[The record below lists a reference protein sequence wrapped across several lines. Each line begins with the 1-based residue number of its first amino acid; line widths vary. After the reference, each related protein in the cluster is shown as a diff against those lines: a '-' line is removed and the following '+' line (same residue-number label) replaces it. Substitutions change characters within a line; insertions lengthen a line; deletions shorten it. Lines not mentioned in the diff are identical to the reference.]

1 VIHHH
6 IDLGSVLRGT
16 VCELYSNLVTR
27 PTGVAVRT
35 EIERAIAETGGRTV
49 TVIDFSQ
56 VTLLD
61 FSCADEIVAK
71 LMLRSVEDAARTIEA
86 AAPEGYFVFRGICDR
101 HLDAIETVLER
112 HGLAIVAMVDGVV
125 QLVGE
130 VGPDE
135 RVAWDRLRALG
146 AADLEAFAQTLAG
159 DLADGAAATAR
170 AAELLDRLAARR
182 LAMPVDGG
190 WAAVGARLDI
200 PPEPGPARGR
210 AA

>member
-35 EIERAIAETGGRTV
+35 EIERAIAEAGGRTV

-101 HLDAIETVLER
+101 HLDAIEAVLER
-112 HGLAIVAMVDGVV
+112 HGLAIVALVDGVA

-146 AADLEAFAQTLAG
+146 AADLPAFAQTLAS
-159 DLADGAAATAR
+159 DLADGAEASTR

>member
-1 VIHHH
+1 MIQHH

-35 EIERAIAETGGRTV
+35 EIERAITEAGGRTL

-71 LMLRSVEDAARTIEA
+71 LMLRSVTDAARAIED

-101 HLDAIETVLER
+101 HLDAIEAVLER
-112 HGLAIVAMVDGVV
+112 HGLAIVALIEGVP

-130 VGPDE
+130 VPDDE
-135 RVAWDRLRALG
+135 RAAWARLCALG
-146 AADLEAFAQTLAG
+146 PSDARTFAE
-159 DLADGAAATAR
+159 AAAAESSVEEETA
-170 AAELLDRLAARR
+170 AAALLDRLVARR
-182 LAMPVDGG
+182 LAMPLNGV
-190 WAAVGARLDI
+190 WAAVGPRLDLSSA
-200 PPEPGPARGR
+200 PER

>member
-1 VIHHH
+1 MIHHH

-35 EIERAIAETGGRTV
+35 EIERAIAEAGGRTV

-146 AADLEAFAQTLAG
+146 AADLESFAQTLAG

-190 WAAVGARLDI
+190 WAAVGARLDL

>member
-1 VIHHH
+1 MIHHH

>member
-1 VIHHH
+1 VIQHH

-35 EIERAIAETGGRTV
+35 EIERAIAETGGRTL
-49 TVIDFSQ
+49 TVIDFTQ

-71 LMLRSVEDAARTIEA
+71 LMLRSVTDAARAIEDH
-86 AAPEGYFVFRGICDR
+86 APEGYFVFRGICDR
-101 HLDAIETVLER
+101 HLDAIEAVLER
-112 HGLAIVAMVDGVV
+112 HGLAIVALIDGVP

-130 VGPDE
+130 VPAEE
-135 RVAWDRLRALG
+135 RAAWSRLCALG
-146 AADLEAFAQTLAG
+146 AADARTFAE
-159 DLADGAAATAR
+159 AAAAESSDAEEAAAR
-170 AAELLDRLAARR
+170 ALLDRLVARR
-182 LAMPVDGG
+182 LAMPVEGG
-190 WAAVGARLDI
+190 WTAVGTRLTLDSTS
-200 PPEPGPARGR
+200 ER

>member
-135 RVAWDRLRALG
+135 RVAWDRLRAMG
-146 AADLEAFAQTLAG
+146 AADLESFARTLAG
-159 DLADGAAATAR
+159 DLADGAEASAR

>member
-1 VIHHH
+1 MIHHH

-35 EIERAIAETGGRTV
+35 EIERAIAEAGRRTV

-101 HLDAIETVLER
+101 HLDAIEAVLER
-112 HGLAIVAMVDGVV
+112 HGLAIVALVDGVP

-130 VGPDE
+130 VAADE
-135 RVAWDRLRALG
+135 RTAWDRLRALG
-146 AADLEAFAQTLAG
+146 AADADELAATLVG
-159 DLADGAAATAR
+159 DLVEASEAAART
-170 AAELLDRLAARR
+170 AELLARLAARR
-182 LAMPVDGG
+182 LAMPIDGA
-190 WAAVGARLDI
+190 WVAVGARVDAA
-200 PPEPGPARGR
+200 PEPGPASGR

>member
-1 VIHHH
+1 VIQHH

-35 EIERAIAETGGRTV
+35 EIERAIAEAGGRTL
-49 TVIDFSQ
+49 TVIDFTQ

-71 LMLRSVEDAARTIEA
+71 LMLRSVTDAARAIEEQ
-86 AAPEGYFVFRGICDR
+86 APEGYFVFRGICDR
-101 HLDAIETVLER
+101 HLDAIEAVLER
-112 HGLAIVAMVDGVV
+112 HGLAIVALIDGVA

-130 VGPDE
+130 VPNDE
-135 RVAWDRLRALG
+135 RAAWARLCALG
-146 AADLEAFAQTLAG
+146 AADAPTFAE
-159 DLADGAAATAR
+159 AAAAGASEAEVAAAR
-170 AAELLDRLAARR
+170 ALLDRLVARR

-190 WAAVGARLDI
+190 WTAVGARLTLDSA
-200 PPEPGPARGR
+200 PER